1 MRIRKINE
9 IDIIAEEERK
19 TLLYEFNDTKVDYP
33 KEKTIHQL
41 FQEQVE
47 RTPENIAVV
56 FENQQLTYWELN
68 EKSNQVATLLREKG
82 VKSNTVVGIMVERSI
97 EMIVG
102 MMAILKAGEHTFQL
116 ILSIQRIE
124 EDIC

>member
-1 MRIRKINE
+1 
-9 IDIIAEEERK
+9 
-19 TLLYEFNDTKVDYP
+19 LLYEFNDTKVDYP

-68 EKSNQVATLLREKG
+68 EKSNQVAALLREKG

-102 MMAILKAGEHTFQL
+102 MMAILKAGGAYLPIDPEYPEDRRRYML
-116 ILSIQRIE
+116 EDSGIEILLKQE
-124 EDIC
+124 NK